1 MQFLTM
7 MNILCTNIQFHK
19 LHGIL
24 CYQKL
29 SPILHGDQKQSCYQ
43 MVTKNN
49 FHSNVATITM
59 LHS

>member
-19 LHGIL
+19 LHGKNYL
-24 CYQKL
+24 QFR
-29 SPILHGDQKQSCYQ
+29 

-49 FHSNVATITM
+49 LVIGW
-59 LHS
+59 